1 MNNQMD
7 WISLDDALG
16 GIRTL
21 AGLAVGAYVSEA
33 GKEAESVLF
42 RDLPASVY
50 HADRDALSCSL
61 LKPLLTSPAHF
72 QAALVAQQKASP
84 AKDFGSLVHLLVLEP
99 QHLAREVA
107 VYPDVANA
115 RDRDYKVFACAN
127 SHRIVVDEPT
137 FNSARRLAHK
147 VATTR
152 FRGRPLAHF
161 IEESMTECSIYFT
174 EPVTGL
180 RLRVRFDA
188 YHPEISFD
196 LKTTRHATPV
206 EFARDAVA
214 LSYDM
219 QAYMYSLARSRFE
232 GTSSPAPFV
241 FISAETGIPFSVCTH
256 LAGNTLMENGEAK
269 LRECLTTFKACTLVR
284 HWPDLSCHTTLDI
297 QPWQQYQS
305 GDHWRSALS
314 E

>member
-1 MNNQMD
+1 MSNQMD
-7 WISLDDALG
+7 WISLDNALG
-16 GIRTL
+16 EIHAL
-21 AGLAVGAYVSEA
+21 AASAIEA
-33 GKEAESVLF
+33 FSSAPGKDADSVLF
-42 RDLPASVY
+42 RDLPANVY

-72 QAALVAQQKASP
+72 QAALVAQRKSSAAQ
-84 AKDFGSLVHLLVLEP
+84 DFGSLVHLLVLEP
-99 QHLAREVA
+99 QHLSREVA
-107 VYPDVANA
+107 VYPGIANS
-115 RDRDYKVFACAN
+115 RDRDFKVFASAN
-127 SHRIVVDEPT
+127 SHKIVVDEPT
-137 FNSARRLAHK
+137 FSTARRIAHK

-152 FRGRPLAHF
+152 FRGRLLAQF
-161 IEESMTECSIYFT
+161 IEESMTECSVYFT

-196 LKTTRHATPV
+196 LKTTRHAAPT
-206 EFARDAVA
+206 EFARDAVV

-219 QAYMYSLARSRFE
+219 QAYMYSLARSKFE
-232 GTSSPAPFV
+232 GTSTPAPFV
-241 FISAETGIPFSVCTH
+241 FISAETSAPYSVCTH
-256 LAGNTLMENGEAK
+256 LAGATLIENGEAK

-297 QPWQQYQS
+297 QPWQQYQP
-305 GDHWRSALS
+305 GDHWRSALA